1 MKERHLI
8 CKGELKLHLAL
19 SPAPPEASLWCQ
31 LVREATL
38 ALPSLS
44 LTELLPDP
52 TTAWGVVLGAGGHE
66 ERGRRVSHILYSPG
80 QRVFLCGAPRVKGC
94 RGSGGCVAFLE
105 RTDALSKDGKAEGA
119 VQHQLITVGGSLLS
133 CPPAL
138 WASCRQWPESRA
150 KGL

>member
-1 MKERHLI
+1 MKSEEGGSPTFSTL
-8 CKGELKLHLAL
+8 LANGCFFVGL
-19 SPAPPEASLWCQ
+19 
-31 LVREATL
+31 LVLR
-38 ALPSLS
+38 
-44 LTELLPDP
+44 
-52 TTAWGVVLGAGGHE
+52 GAGGVE
-66 ERGRRVSHILYSPG
+66 DAWPS
-80 QRVFLCGAPRVKGC
+80 
-94 RGSGGCVAFLE
+94 LE